1 MLRRMCKDCAKSNKT
16 IYAQRK
22 LTGEI
27 AKRIVVG
34 GSTRTILKCTQC
46 GRKWSYWRKI
56 RR

>member
-1 MLRRMCKDCAKSNKT
+1 MCKDCAKSNKT

-27 AKRIVVG
+27 AKRIVIG